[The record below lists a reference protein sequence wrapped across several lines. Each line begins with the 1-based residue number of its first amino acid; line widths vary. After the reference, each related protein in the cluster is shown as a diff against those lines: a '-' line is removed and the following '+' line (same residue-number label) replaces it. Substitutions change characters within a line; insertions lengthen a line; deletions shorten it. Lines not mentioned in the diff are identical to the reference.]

1 MATLKLID
9 DTFEDD
15 GNESSHVQGM
25 VVRGPG
31 PSVARIPKGA
41 HQILLIS
48 VPISDDAWDAN
59 AVEVVLR
66 GDSGPTAAQMRV
78 VDLDDALEML
88 AAAGTAAP

>member
-41 HQILLIS
+41 HQVLLIS
-48 VPISDDAWDAN
+48 VPVSDDAWDAN
-59 AVEVVLR
+59 AEEVVLR
-66 GDSGPTAAQMRV
+66 GDSGPTAAQMRA
-78 VDLDDALEML
+78 VDLDDALL
-88 AAAGTAAP
+88 ALALANRGG